1 MKALRP
7 SWGAPAPTNSPATS
21 ATSTWT
27 SNCPEKDSHPCLP
40 LFLHQQCPN
49 SSPSR
54 ALSLA
59 TRAKVRGGLSQEP
72 VSHCNYL
79 RQALGSAPQALNYL
93 LNTLV
98 QSPLVFSLSPNRE
111 RNRNFEPPPRWGG
124 SEQGL
129 ARCPSLGASEGHTVA
144 RHSCPS
150 SPHGGPEPRPLC
162 QGLRNSG
169 WWQEPLPVSFLL
181 PPFQVVSLA

>member
-7 SWGAPAPTNSPATS
+7 FWGALLPPTPQPHAPHQPGPPTALRRIPTLVCLSFSTS
-21 ATSTWT
+21 SA
-27 SNCPEKDSHPCLP
+27 
-40 LFLHQQCPN
+40 PN

-93 LNTLV
+93 LNTLATI
-98 QSPLVFSLSPNRE
+98 SLSPLSQSQR
-111 RNRNFEPPPRWGG
+111 RK
-124 SEQGL
+124 EQKL
-129 ARCPSLGASEGHTVA
+129 
-144 RHSCPS
+144 
-150 SPHGGPEPRPLC
+150 
-162 QGLRNSG
+162 
-169 WWQEPLPVSFLL
+169 
-181 PPFQVVSLA
+181 